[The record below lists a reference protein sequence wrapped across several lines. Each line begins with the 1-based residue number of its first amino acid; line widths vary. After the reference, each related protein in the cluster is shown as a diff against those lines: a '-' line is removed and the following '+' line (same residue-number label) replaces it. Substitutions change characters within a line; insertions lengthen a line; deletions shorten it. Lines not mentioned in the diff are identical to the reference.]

1 MPDFDVDFCME
12 GRQRVIDY
20 VINKYGSD
28 HVAQIATF
36 GTLAAKQAVRDV
48 ARVMGLSYQV
58 GDTVSKAVPRN

>member
-1 MPDFDVDFCME
+1 MPDFDIDFCME

-20 VINKYGSD
+20 VVEKYGSD

-48 ARVMGLSYQV
+48 ARAMGL
-58 GDTVSKAVPRN
+58 P